1 MRIISVTQKV
11 VTKGVIIKGVYCNK
25 NDTTAASWLII
36 MIGPGGLLLVVPPP
50 VSVSWLGLQ
59 ESKYLNLDVKNT
71 FLGLH
76 TEHYSECS

>member
-36 MIGPGGLLLVVPPP
+36 MIGPGGLLLVPSHPIADTVLEL
-50 VSVSWLGLQ
+50 LG
-59 ESKYLNLDVKNT
+59 
-71 FLGLH
+71 
-76 TEHYSECS
+76 